1 VPGVRRAAA
10 GIVLVIVLSGLAA
23 PAAAAPAPEPSP
35 AASAAS
41 AEPVTAPYVGFDP
54 LFAPWW
60 LEHAAR
66 TRAPGRTTTALYLAD
81 TGTPETGRAFALVRG
96 IAVPGAER
104 CGAVLPPLDVRTGPF
119 RRAEAVQAGPIVI
132 LRRTNVRPGRPLV
145 MLVARGLT
153 TAEITQLAQQARV
166 RKGVLAPRTIP
177 NDLHLAGLA
186 PVDATLTSGPGTS
199 FRLVGGVDGARRVE
213 LHAAVLRGPAA
224 TAAAFFRAGSVGMSC
239 TPGRYSLTTV
249 GAATVAATG
258 TVGDD
263 AGRVA
268 KMVKTVGPAGF
279 ATNVGWVDHP
289 GVTQFARRCKG
300 GFPDRETISGDT
312 HGHLWS
318 VGFPLGFDG
327 PLCIGARAG
336 GTLTPDDGAGS
347 SSGMLR
353 IAVRHVGPCGLS
365 LVAGLAPAATRR
377 VVVRSGRAPAQRARL
392 RAPFPTVDPDARWA
406 AFVRTAPTTVPMI
419 RVTAYSESG
428 RKLGTERLASVGS
441 QRCRAGRPIPTT
453 TASTTP

>member
-1 VPGVRRAAA
+1 VPDVRRALA
-10 GIVLVIVLSGLAA
+10 GIVLVIVLTGLAA
-23 PAAAAPAPEPSP
+23 PAAAAPTPEPSP
-35 AASAAS
+35 AAPEA
-41 AEPVTAPYVGFDP
+41 PVTAPYVGFDP
-54 LFAPWW
+54 LFGPWW

-66 TRAPGRTTTALYLAD
+66 TPSAGSTTTALYLAD
-81 TGTPETGRAFALVRG
+81 TGTPESGRAFALVRG
-96 IAVPGAER
+96 TAVPGAER
-104 CGAVLPPLDVRTGPF
+104 CGAVLPPLNVRTGPF
-119 RRAEAVQAGPIVI
+119 RRAEAVQAGPVVI
-132 LRRTNVRPGRPLV
+132 LRRTNVRPGRPLL

-153 TAEITQLAQQARV
+153 IAEITQLAQQAGV

-199 FRLVGGVDGARRVE
+199 FRLVGGLDGARQVE

-249 GAATVAATG
+249 GPATVAATG

-268 KMVKTVGPAGF
+268 RMLKTVGRAGF
-279 ATNVGWVDHP
+279 ATNAGWVDHP

-300 GFPDRETISGDT
+300 GFPGRVTISGDT

-318 VGFPLGFDG
+318 VGLPLGFDG
-327 PLCIGARAG
+327 PVCIGARAG
-336 GTLTPDDGAGS
+336 GTLVPAEGAGS
-347 SSGMLR
+347 SPGQVNIS
-353 IAVRHVGPCGLS
+353 VRRTGPCGLV
-365 LVAGLAPAATRR
+365 LVAGRASAATRR
-377 VVVRSGRAPAQRARL
+377 VVVRSGGAPAQRAHL
-392 RAPFPTVDPDARWA
+392 QLPVSLVDHDLLWA
-406 AFVRTAPTTVPMI
+406 AYVRTAPTTIPMI

-428 RKLGTERLASVGS
+428 RKLGDERLASVGS
-441 QRCRAGRPIPTT
+441 RRCRAGRPVPTT
-453 TASTTP
+453 TSTTP